1 MLAMIGIVVAIV
13 WLVMIPLRGSFIHL
27 ALLSSYLCVKG
38 LVLAAFVVLYL
49 SEFRPL
55 ASDRGDFYR
64 PYNEKEE
71 DVEAG
76 ELQYE
81 PDAVFTPPAYSP
93 SSRSSPSP
101 NSTAYVAYVEE

>member
-1 MLAMIGIVVAIV
+1 MLAMIGIVVALV
-13 WLVMIPLRGSFIHL
+13 WLVTITL
-27 ALLSSYLCVKG
+27 ALFHSPNPSFLSHLCKKG

-55 ASDRGDFYR
+55 ASDFYR

-93 SSRSSPSP
+93 SPRSSPSP
-101 NSTAYVAYVEE
+101 NTAYVAYVEE